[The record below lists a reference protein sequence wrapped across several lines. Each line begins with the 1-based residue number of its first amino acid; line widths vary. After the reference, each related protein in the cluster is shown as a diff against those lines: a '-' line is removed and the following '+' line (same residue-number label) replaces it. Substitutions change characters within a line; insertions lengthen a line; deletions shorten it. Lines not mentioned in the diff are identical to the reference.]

1 MKMILLL
8 HKMIN
13 RLKSNELIEVNND
26 TSVMDNDN
34 IIYAQ

>member
-1 MKMILLL
+1 
-8 HKMIN
+8 MIN

-26 TSVMDNDN
+26 TAVMDNDN